1 MNRLSEAICY
11 ATELF
16 DGKYRKGEH
25 YPAIFHSLE
34 ASSIVL
40 TVTEDED
47 VACAAILHDTVEDAG
62 ATIDGIRERFGER
75 VAFLVNA
82 ETEKKYPEKN
92 PTDTWLLRKERSLE
106 VLKQS
111 DDMGVKTLW
120 LGDKLSNMRSFS
132 RMYDKLGDKMWE
144 MFHQKDKNQHKQ
156 YYQIIAKELAV
167 FENTSAYQEYIA
179 LVKKVFGE

>member
-1 MNRLSEAICY
+1 MNKLSEAICF

-34 ASSIVL
+34 TSSIVL

-62 ATIDGIRERFGER
+62 ATIEEIREKFGDR
-75 VAFLVNA
+75 VAFLVDA

-92 PTDTWLLRKERSLE
+92 PMDTWLIRKERSLE

-111 DDMGVKTLW
+111 EDIGVRTLW
-120 LGDKLSNMRSFS
+120 LGDKLSNMRSFA
-132 RMYDKLGDKMWE
+132 RLHDKMGDSMWE

-156 YYQIIAKELAV
+156 YYQTIAQELAV
-167 FENTSAYQEYIA
+167 FDGTKAYREYLELI
-179 LVKKVFGE
+179 KKVFGE